1 MVHTLRTQQGFTLIE
16 LMVGLIVT
24 TIVVAGA
31 YTVLISTERAS
42 RANDL
47 TVQTQQNVRT
57 AMDLLAN
64 DLKVAGFGATLPVG
78 NCRVV
83 VNGETLPAP
92 LLPGDQNPA
101 GPDTGP
107 DRISII
113 VPVSNTNPPWVLDA
127 DTSTGFSQ
135 LTLKAGAT
143 AAMQTAGLVPGD
155 ATADVI
161 SIGGVI
167 TSHVQS
173 VTGNTLT
180 LTTSVPAPARF
191 LANTPVYLLRCLT
204 YQVIQAPDP
213 NQLCAGNAPCLV
225 RGVTTATAPLDCN
238 IPASPCEVVVDG
250 IEDLQLAYGCDGCN
264 GLVNSGIANR
274 VMDDQG
280 VIDNVVTDTDFVSNS
295 TWTVSP
301 MLPGTI
307 RLVRVGI
314 LARQTKNDLG
324 FGESPS
330 PASNSADTYTVSV
343 ANDHV
348 ITVTG
353 ADRQFRR
360 RLLMRTIDLRNA
372 GLL

>member
-57 AMDLLAN
+57 AMALLAN

-143 AAMQTAGLVPGD
+143 AAMQTAGLVPVD

-161 SIGGVI
+161 SIGGGSSPL
-167 TSHVQS
+167 TS
-173 VTGNTLT
+173 
-180 LTTSVPAPARF
+180 R
-191 LANTPVYLLRCLT
+191 
-204 YQVIQAPDP
+204 
-213 NQLCAGNAPCLV
+213 
-225 RGVTTATAPLDCN
+225 
-238 IPASPCEVVVDG
+238 
-250 IEDLQLAYGCDGCN
+250 
-264 GLVNSGIANR
+264 
-274 VMDDQG
+274 
-280 VIDNVVTDTDFVSNS
+280 
-295 TWTVSP
+295 VSP
-301 MLPGTI
+301 AI
-307 RLVRVGI
+307 R
-314 LARQTKNDLG
+314 
-324 FGESPS
+324 SPS
-330 PASNSADTYTVSV
+330 PRPFRLPRAFWPIRRSICCGVLPIKSSRPRIRINSAPGMRPVSS
-343 ANDHV
+343 A
-348 ITVTG
+348 
-353 ADRQFRR
+353 A
-360 RLLMRTIDLRNA
+360 
-372 GLL
+372 